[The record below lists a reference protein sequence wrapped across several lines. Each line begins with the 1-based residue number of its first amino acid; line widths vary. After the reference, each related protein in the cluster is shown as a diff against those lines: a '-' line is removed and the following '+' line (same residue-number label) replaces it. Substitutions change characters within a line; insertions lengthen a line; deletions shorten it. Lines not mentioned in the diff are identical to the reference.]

1 MLRKITESK
10 HRNGGFT
17 LVELLV
23 TCAVLSIVTLLAV
36 QLSHSFYRRYAQIEQ
51 RWIVQNAAKRV
62 MQYFE
67 AENES
72 LSNSTSV
79 ALFYTPEESR
89 GPVVYG
95 DAEDVS
101 NMKGVPTTG
110 NDTYAYIYTM
120 PASDPTLGDVIW
132 VLERG
137 EGKTPVNLT
146 EFILHD
152 EIPLNISFS
161 VSTVPVGVSKSEP
174 IVNPDGTTTV
184 PYTYGGGED
193 AYLTNTV
200 DVTISTPNSIGGNY
214 QLTTSF
220 TMNNIMQNQQVNY
233 ENGEVCETTG
243 SAYVAGWNAEDIA
256 CPIDPNASDRTVHAT
271 KAANTLR
278 YISSESFLNSQNTAT
293 ADFNVQGAGLC
304 FGALAME
311 GSPVGTQ
318 VKGALR
324 DFRDNVLRK
333 TELGN
338 TIIDKYY
345 NEWSPAL
352 LAVAEEHP
360 AVLTLG
366 KIVLV
371 PASVLAFFAAE

>member
-23 TCAVLSIVTLLAV
+23 TCAILSIVTLLAV

-72 LSNSTSV
+72 LANSTSV

-101 NMKGVPTTG
+101 NMKGVPTEG
-110 NDTYAYIYTM
+110 NNTYAYIYTM

-152 EIPLNISFS
+152 EIPLNISFT

-193 AYLTNTV
+193 EYLTNTV

-243 SAYVAGWNAEDIA
+243 SAYVAGWNAEGIA

-311 GSPVGTQ
+311 GSSVGTQ
-318 VKGALR
+318 VKGSLR

-338 TIIDKYY
+338 IIIDKYY

-352 LAVAEEHP
+352 LAVAEKHP